1 MEIRLED
8 YQYYIRPWYTD
19 MRKGPTSLAYLVQY
33 EMGLEPFGKSVF
45 LFCGRSRRTVKAIVW
60 DRNGWLC
67 LSKRLDCGMPFIWP
81 RTGEDARRVRLDQVL
96 SMLRDNA
103 LWITDAMVLSEPR
116 VIIETGGSA
125 QRRRGRC
132 FAFLDDKS
140 RMVTNARFYA
150 DESAES
156 LLDCM

>member
-8 YQYYIRPWYTD
+8 YQYYIRPGYTD

-33 EMGLEPFGKSVF
+33 EMGLEPFSKSVF

-81 RTGEDARRVRLDQVL
+81 RTSEDARQVRLDQVL
-96 SMLRDNA
+96 SMLRGNDPWRELPA
-103 LWITDAMVLSEPR
+103 LDISE
-116 VIIETGGSA
+116 VG
-125 QRRRGRC
+125 
-132 FAFLDDKS
+132 
-140 RMVTNARFYA
+140 
-150 DESAES
+150 
-156 LLDCM
+156 